1 MGKNKKKTKA
11 EKRQQRLQKAK
22 QWLTTY
28 MGSPKHIVRGYRKK
42 FSVDTNCAVCELQL
56 LGCEFTQE
64 YLDALKRNE
73 ELRLKQRAAEKQKKL
88 EQEFDDRY
96 PDSDDRFF
104 FIAGYTSGGAPYG
117 TTWEEMG
124 MEPYGSFPNEFDTD
138 DELF

>member
-1 MGKNKKKTKA
+1 M
-11 EKRQQRLQKAK
+11 
-22 QWLTTY
+22 
-28 MGSPKHIVRGYRKK
+28 
-42 FSVDTNCAVCELQL
+42 AVCELQL

-104 FIAGYTSGGAPYG
+104 FIVGYTPGGAPYRS
-117 TTWEEMG
+117 TL
-124 MEPYGSFPNEFDTD
+124 SA
-138 DELF
+138 